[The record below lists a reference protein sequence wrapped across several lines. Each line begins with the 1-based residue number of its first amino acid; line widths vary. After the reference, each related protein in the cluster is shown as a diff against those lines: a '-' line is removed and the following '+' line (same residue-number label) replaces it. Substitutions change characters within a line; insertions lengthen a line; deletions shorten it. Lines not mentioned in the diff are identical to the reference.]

1 MIMNARMTTPL
12 AALVAVVCAAALTT
26 IPDSAEARPSF
37 DLPELE
43 VPDLESNL
51 QIAGGAYEQQSGSQ
65 NEPQVTGLGANRQ
78 KMLIRLG
85 LGLSGQTGL
94 GSGAGR
100 LDIHLNGVFEL
111 DNFRFF
117 GKGGFLSGREARLP
131 ATDSF
136 DLQST
141 GWFVGGGA
149 GYKMTIVGP
158 DLAGVYGQASAAFQ
172 SIYRC
177 DRPVS
182 DADNT
187 CTGLEDKKSAGVA
200 VGGELGGFIHNG
212 NSQVHVGAAT
222 SFSTILGYTIGAT
235 VRWEY
240 RLFGFA
246 K

>member
-1 MIMNARMTTPL
+1 MNVKMTKPMTFL
-12 AALVAVVCAAALTT
+12 VAALCVAAFTLV
-26 IPDSAEARPSF
+26 PDTADARPSF
-37 DLPELE
+37 DIPGLE
-43 VPDLESNL
+43 VPELESNL
-51 QIAGGAYEQQSGSQ
+51 AVASDSHFEQSSQ
-65 NEPQVTGLGANRQ
+65 NGDSEITGVGANRQ

-100 LDIHLNGVFEL
+100 LDIHINGVFEM
-111 DNFRFF
+111 DNLRFF

-131 ATDSF
+131 PTDSF

-141 GWFVGGGA
+141 GWFVGAGA
-149 GYKMTIVGP
+149 GYKVTLVGP

-172 SIYRC
+172 SIFRC

-182 DADNT
+182 DSNNT
-187 CTGLEDKKSAGVA
+187 CTGLEDNKSPGVA
-200 VGGELGGFIHNG
+200 VGGELGGFVHNG
-212 NSQVHVGAAT
+212 NSQVHLGAAT